1 MSVKNRKKQY
11 EKLKAAGRLD
21 HDDGALVKEFGM
33 PMAKPLV
40 PNKPKTEKPKGG
52 K

>member
-11 EKLKAAGRLD
+11 EKLKAAGRLSQ
-21 HDDGALVKEFGM
+21 DDGALVKEFGA
-33 PMAKPLV
+33 AKPLV